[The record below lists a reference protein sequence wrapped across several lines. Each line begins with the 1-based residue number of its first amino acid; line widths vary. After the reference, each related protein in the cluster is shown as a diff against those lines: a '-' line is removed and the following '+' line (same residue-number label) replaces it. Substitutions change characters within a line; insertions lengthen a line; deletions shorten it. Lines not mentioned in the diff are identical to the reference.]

1 MRNIKLTLAYD
12 GTDFS
17 GWQTQTKAG
26 ADRRAAATTQRTVQG
41 VVEAA
46 LAKLHK
52 APVTMYGAG
61 RTDAGVH
68 AAAQAA
74 NFFTTIDGMAAERF
88 VPALNGFLPPDVR
101 VTGAVAVPDSFHA
114 RFDAKNRSYRYF
126 IICGR
131 PALPHESRYALVLR
145 RTPDIR
151 LLNDYCRRIHGEFDC
166 SLFASSKDG
175 VLKRGSGSRFRRIQQ
190 CYFAFHNDRLVFYV
204 SANAF
209 FWKMV
214 RSMLGT
220 LLFYE
225 ERRTPP
231 ADFSAILHR
240 GSRPEA
246 GTTAPPHGLFLWN
259 VEY

>member
-17 GWQTQTKAG
+17 GWQAQTKAG
-26 ADRRAAATTQRTVQG
+26 KETGRLRTVQG
-41 VVEAA
+41 VLEKA
-46 LAKLHK
+46 LARLHRE
-52 APVTMYGAG
+52 PVSVNGAG

-68 AAAQAA
+68 AAGQTA
-74 NFFTTIDGMAAERF
+74 NFFTNIDSMAAERF
-88 VPALNGFLPPDVR
+88 APALNGFLPPDVR
-101 VTGAVAVPDSFHA
+101 VTESVLVPHHFHA

-131 PALPHESRYALVLR
+131 RALPHESRCALVLHR
-145 RTPDIR
+145 YPDIR
-151 LLNDYCRRIHGEFDC
+151 LLNDYCRLIHGEFDC
-166 SLFASSKDG
+166 SLFASAKDG
-175 VLKRGSGSRFRRIQQ
+175 TLRSGSGSRFRCIRH

-225 ERRTPP
+225 ERRMPP
-231 ADFSAILHR
+231 ADFSDILRH
-240 GSRPEA
+240 GSRSAA
-246 GTTAPPHGLFLWN
+246 GTTAPPHGLFLWS
-259 VEY
+259 VDY